1 MLYLLV
7 VLLVTLLV
15 GLWLLRV
22 GNQGRAASG
31 LPGGEV
37 IYSDTGAWQRQERPL
52 ISRQFG
58 LVGKPDY
65 LVTTGPGPAPVPVEV
80 KSGRRPARPYAGH
93 ILQLAAYCLLVEE
106 TWHAAP
112 AFGLLHYAG
121 RAGAGR
127 GSNDGPVTLRIPYTS
142 ALRAQLLATLSAM
155 RADQQA
161 DEVAR
166 SHEEAARCQHCGLA
180 HACEE
185 KLT

>member
-7 VLLVTLLV
+7 VLVVTLLA

-65 LVTTGPGPAPVPVEV
+65 LVTTGPRAAPVPVEV
-80 KSGRRPARPYAGH
+80 KSGRRPAQPYAGH

-121 RAGAGR
+121 RGA
-127 GSNDGPVTLRIPYTS
+127 NDVPVTLRIPYTP
-142 ALRAQLLATLSAM
+142 ALRAQLLATLTAM

-166 SHEEAARCQHCGLA
+166 SHEEAVRCQHCGLA

-185 KLT
+185 KLA